1 MLTVGIREL
10 KAHLSDYLKR
20 VESGEQLM
28 VAHRGRPIA
37 TIAPAEVGP
46 NVDWVRAMVLEGRA
60 QWSGGKPRGLTPRMK
75 SRGKPASRMVLED
88 RR

>member
-1 MLTVGIREL
+1 MAVVGIREL
-10 KAHLSDYLKR
+10 KAHLSDYLRR
-20 VESGEQLM
+20 VEAGEYLT

-37 TIAPAEVGP
+37 TLAPADAAPKV
-46 NVDWVRAMVLEGRA
+46 NWVRAMVVDGQA
-60 QWSGGKPRGLTPRMK
+60 QWSGGKPRGLKPRLR